1 MEMDVKNTYDE
12 EIANSGNSMDD
23 IDFDIDETKGI
34 VTDHAADCC
43 WTWESC

>member
-1 MEMDVKNTYDE
+1 M
-12 EIANSGNSMDD
+12 NSMDD

-43 WTWESC
+43 WTWEVVEI